1 MAKNKI
7 SFFKLIFLLLNI
19 CVIID
24 SIVLIVNSV
33 KNKTEN
39 ANEEFK
45 FALLVTTLSIRIVL
59 SLIVSYAAIRKNDFL
74 CLLHSISMLVII
86 FIFPFLMEFN
96 QRVLSLILQIVTTIF
111 SWKIVSEMIYN
122 KYAKNHL
129 SEPEKRSP
137 LKLIKILNTLN
148 DNSLALSTCFSVII
162 SIILAMILRNTSDQ
176 WTDRQI
182 KYLGFIGEIFLRMLK
197 CLIIPLIVSS
207 LIFALGSIDIR
218 LAGRIGFRTV
228 VYYMSTTIFA
238 IILGIILVVTI
249 RPGESAKDISAKE
262 NPLNETIIPIPT
274 EDTIL
279 DLIRYL
285 NLILN
290 NFCSFFFLFF
300 KEICFQKI

>member
-1 MAKNKI
+1 
-7 SFFKLIFLLLNI
+7 
-19 CVIID
+19 
-24 SIVLIVNSV
+24 
-33 KNKTEN
+33 
-39 ANEEFK
+39 
-45 FALLVTTLSIRIVL
+45 
-59 SLIVSYAAIRKNDFL
+59 
-74 CLLHSISMLVII
+74 
-86 FIFPFLMEFN
+86 MEFN
-96 QRVLSLILQIVTTIF
+96 QRVLSLILQIVTSIF
-111 SWKIVSEMIYN
+111 SWKIVSEMIYK

-129 SEPEKRSP
+129 SEPEKRNS

-162 SIILAMILRNTSDQ
+162 SIILAMILRKTSDQ

-182 KYLGFIGEIFLRMLK
+182 KYVGFIGEIFLRMLK

-207 LIFALGSIDIR
+207 LIFALGNIDIR

-228 VYYMSTTIFA
+228 LYYMSTTIFA

-249 RPGESAKDISAKE
+249 RPGQFADIPAKE
-262 NPLNETIIPIPT
+262 NPLNEIIIPIPT

-285 NLILN
+285 NLIAIN
-290 NFCSFFFLFF
+290 NFHLFFF